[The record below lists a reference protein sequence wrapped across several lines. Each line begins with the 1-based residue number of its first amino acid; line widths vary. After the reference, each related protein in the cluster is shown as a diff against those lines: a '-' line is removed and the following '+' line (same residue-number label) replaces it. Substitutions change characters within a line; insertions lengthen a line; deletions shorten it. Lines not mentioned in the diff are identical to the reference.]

1 VAISQLLSTYLK
13 SLGGPPVGGS
23 GEGDHPRAPVTKNK
37 TQQAQKQR
45 RLTQSQP
52 PQQPPHVGGAYR
64 GRGSSPRRTRLKQG
78 TRQRLHRLHPLHP
91 RLHRHRTW
99 TQPLEH
105 DPHQH
110 GPWQPC

>member
-78 TRQRLHRLHPLHP
+78 TRRTLHRRRPLHLRQQQPHTLEQQPERDP
-91 RLHRHRTW
+91 R
-99 TQPLEH
+99 
-105 DPHQH
+105 QH